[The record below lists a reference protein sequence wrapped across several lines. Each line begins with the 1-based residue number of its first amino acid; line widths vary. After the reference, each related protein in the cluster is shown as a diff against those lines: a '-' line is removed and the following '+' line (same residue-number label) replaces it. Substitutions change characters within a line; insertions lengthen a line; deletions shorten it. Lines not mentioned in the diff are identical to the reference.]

1 MALGCYA
8 RQYYIRSPLG
18 WLKDTAPRLPE
29 AMSEY
34 IRVAGPWE
42 MVCMGFMSPISLA
55 SVEVHDYILI
65 NVDYLT
71 RFLNATASV
80 QSTAEELKLYVG
92 HPEDGWSKLGVV
104 VSSTDKPTMFHR
116 QEKLDYCRQR

>member
-1 MALGCYA
+1 
-8 RQYYIRSPLG
+8 
-18 WLKDTAPRLPE
+18 
-29 AMSEY
+29 MSEY

-80 QSTAEELKLYVG
+80 QSTAEEVCEVLKHHISNIFGWPRKLY
-92 HPEDGWSKLGVV
+92 W
-104 VSSTDKPTMFHR
+104 M
-116 QEKLDYCRQR
+116 